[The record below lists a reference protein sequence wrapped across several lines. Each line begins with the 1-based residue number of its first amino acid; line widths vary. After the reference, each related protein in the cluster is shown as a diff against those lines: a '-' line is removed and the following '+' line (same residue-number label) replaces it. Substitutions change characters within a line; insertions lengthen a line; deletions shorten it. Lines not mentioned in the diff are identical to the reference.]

1 MCVGM
6 EAVIGLMHTE
16 HGMNLDF
23 DKVNDVL
30 SQGDRAVS
38 MLFDEAG
45 TSVQGLLGSLSGPCK
60 MDIAQL
66 SKVASIPCSIWKDAQ
81 YAWGMKM
88 DDDGRDGAVRV
99 VLIAVGSAS

>member
-1 MCVGM
+1 
-6 EAVIGLMHTE
+6 
-16 HGMNLDF
+16 
-23 DKVNDVL
+23 
-30 SQGDRAVS
+30 
-38 MLFDEAG
+38 
-45 TSVQGLLGSLSGPCK
+45 